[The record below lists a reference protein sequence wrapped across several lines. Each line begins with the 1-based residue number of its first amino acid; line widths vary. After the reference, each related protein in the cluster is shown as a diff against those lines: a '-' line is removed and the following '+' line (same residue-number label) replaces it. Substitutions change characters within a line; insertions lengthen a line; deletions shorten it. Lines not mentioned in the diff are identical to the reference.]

1 MNVFQAAVLG
11 LVQGLAEFLP
21 ISSSGHLILAR
32 LLMGI
37 SDVEAD
43 TGKYIIFDVLLHAG
57 TLLAVVVVFWKDWWG
72 ILKNPFKSKTL
83 LLLIIASL
91 PALVV
96 VVLFNDFV
104 EQFFTGWFLGVSFL
118 ITAVFL
124 LIAENVSAK
133 PGPRAQ
139 KPGFKHAIIMG
150 IMQAIALLPG
160 VSRSGSTL
168 TGGLCSKLDRR
179 AAAKFAFMMSAPAIL
194 GSLVFEGKSAIEN
207 GYLAELELIPTI
219 VGVVIAAV
227 SGYLAIRFMLKLIQK
242 ASLNWFALYVA
253 IVGVVVLVLQL
264 AGVPGVPAFEIPTLS
279 MVQSFK
285 LLG

>member
-1 MNVFQAAVLG
+1 M
-11 LVQGLAEFLP
+11 
-21 ISSSGHLILAR
+21 
-32 LLMGI
+32 
-37 SDVEAD
+37 
-43 TGKYIIFDVLLHAG
+43 
-57 TLLAVVVVFWKDWWG
+57 
-72 ILKNPFKSKTL
+72 
-83 LLLIIASL
+83 
-91 PALVV
+91 
-96 VVLFNDFV
+96 
-104 EQFFTGWFLGVSFL
+104 
-118 ITAVFL
+118 FL

-227 SGYLAIRFMLKLIQK
+227 SGYLAIRFNAETDSEGLAELVCTVCCNRWRGGAG
-242 ASLNWFALYVA
+242 AS
-253 IVGVVVLVLQL
+253 
-264 AGVPGVPAFEIPTLS
+264 AGGGSGVPAFEIPTLS